1 MDFRLAD
8 DQRALQDAM
17 FALIAAHFPR
27 DRLRALVDGP
37 ARPADAVGRDGTD
50 GTGGAGGAGDTGGS
64 GVPGSPGGH
73 GSPGAASAGP
83 DPGLWRAL
91 GDAGFF
97 ALRLP
102 EKSGGTGLGLP
113 DAVLLFEAAGRALL
127 PGPLVATHLAAG
139 LVPGAAE
146 GTRTVTALSGPGPAE
161 HLASADAVL
170 LLDGPVARVLHTEP
184 GQAPHALHA
193 RPFRSVDPTTPLH
206 HVDELPP
213 PRRTAP
219 PGRASSVPPLP
230 GTVSVGPAPAVLA
243 SAGPVDLPAEAA
255 RLSREAVLLT
265 AAQQLGGARATLDL
279 AVAHARRRVQFGRP
293 IGAFQAVQHLC
304 ARMLVRADLAR
315 ASLYAASLT
324 ETPAEIAGAKLLADR
339 AAIRNA
345 RDCLQVHGGLGF
357 TWETDIH
364 LHLKRAWVRAE
375 QWQSTEESEELLAN
389 ELLMNGAEEN
399 APDVWRGV
407 LGSENTPP

>member
-1 MDFRLAD
+1 MDFRLTG
-8 DQRALQDAM
+8 DQRALQAAM
-17 FALIAAHFPR
+17 RALLAAHFPR
-27 DRLRALVDGP
+27 DRLRALADGP
-37 ARPADAVGRDGTD
+37 AGP
-50 GTGGAGGAGDTGGS
+50 S
-64 GVPGSPGGH
+64 GPGGRE
-73 GSPGAASAGP
+73 GPEDPGAPGAASVSAGP

-113 DAVLLFEAAGRALL
+113 DAVLLFEEAGRALL

-139 LVPGAAE
+139 LVPGAAD

-161 HLASADAVL
+161 HLAFADSVL
-170 LLDGPVARVLHTEP
+170 LLDGPVARALHTEP
-184 GQAPHALHA
+184 GQAPPALHA

-213 PRRTAP
+213 PRRTVP
-219 PGRASSVPPLP
+219 PERASSAPPLP
-230 GTVSVGPAPAVLA
+230 GTVS
-243 SAGPVDLPAEAA
+243 AGPMDLPADAV

-265 AAQQLGGARATLDL
+265 AAQQLGSARATLDL
-279 AVAHARRRVQFGRP
+279 AVAHARRRIQFGRP

-324 ETPAEIAGAKLLADR
+324 EHPAEIAGAKLLADR

-375 QWQSTEESEELLAN
+375 QWQSTEESEEFLAN

-399 APDVWRGV
+399 APGVWRDG
-407 LGSENTPP
+407 LGSENTSP